1 MLEVENIHAAYGD
14 HDVLHSVSLSLAL
27 GEFVAIVGPNGAG
40 KSTLFKAIS
49 GLIAIKSGTI
59 KLESQNLAR
68 VPAHRRAHLGIAH
81 VPEGRQVFPSLTVRE
96 NLEIGAYTRIARE
109 HWTDSE
115 ERIYSWFPLLK
126 ERRAQL
132 AGTLSGGEQQMLAI
146 GRGLATAPQLL
157 MLDEPSMGLAPAIAD
172 EIFERIVAIHEQ
184 SALSILLVEQRVA
197 EALHYADRGY
207 VLETGR
213 VILEGDRDAL
223 ATNDRIREAYLGM

>member
-27 GEFVAIVGPNGAG
+27 GEFVAVVGPNGAG

-146 GRGLATAPQLL
+146 GRGLATAPKLL

-223 ATNDRIREAYLGM
+223 SDDDRIRRAYLGM